1 MLERLE
7 YCGNS
12 SGRAGP
18 AMKLIHEYLEQSV
31 QFERMAEEAD
41 NPTLREQLLKQAA
54 AYRKLAEKR
63 AAQLAKETGGASA
76 SEAHPAP
83 SASPNS

>member
-1 MLERLE
+1 
-7 YCGNS
+7 
-12 SGRAGP
+12 
-18 AMKLIHEYLEQSV
+18 MKLIHEYLEQSA

-41 NPTLREQLLKQAA
+41 NPTLREQFLKQAA